1 MTTSAA
7 KNTGQPDVATQVFE
21 LVAQVPKGKVT
32 TYGELAKAVGIHPRQ
47 VGQILHHNEAPEK
60 YPCHRV
66 IKSDGSIAS
75 GYAFGGPGKQQE
87 ILEKEGVVFKKS
99 GKKSGVDLKLFGW

>member
-1 MTTSAA
+1 MADNSIRQAIFEYVAGIPKGSTASY
-7 KNTGQPDVATQVFE
+7 KDVA
-21 LVAQVPKGKVT
+21 
-32 TYGELAKAVGIHPRQ
+32 LAAGTHPRV
-47 VGQILHHNEAPEK
+47 VGRILHTNERPDL

-87 ILEKEGVVFKKS
+87 ILEAEGVVFTAN
-99 GKKSGVDLKLFGW
+99 GKVVQDE